1 MSQILLI
8 LILSY
13 LLGSIPTSIIV
24 GKVVYKKDLRNYGSG
39 NAGGTNAWRVFGW
52 KAGVFVMAFDVGKG
66 IIATLF
72 LSRLPASPALAYEA
86 VQLIA
91 GSGAV
96 IGHIWT
102 VFGKFKGGKGVGTAA
117 GMLLALYPVAVII
130 CIVIFGL
137 ALLLTGYVS
146 VGSLSAALALPIV
159 LWIMNSTGW
168 RLIHPALF
176 YFSIPIVL
184 LIFFTHRSNIKRLIQ
199 GNENRFENIRI
210 FSKKTS

>member
-1 MSQILLI
+1 MIQILLI
-8 LILSY
+8 LVLSY
-13 LLGSIPTSIIV
+13 LLGSIPTSLIV
-24 GKVVYKKDLRNYGSG
+24 GKVVYGKDIRNYGSG

-72 LSRLPASPALAYEA
+72 LSRLPAPPALSYEV

-117 GMLLALYPVAVII
+117 GMLLALYPVAILI
-130 CIVIFGL
+130 CIGVFGL

-168 RLIHPALF
+168 RLIPPVLF

-199 GNENRFENIRI
+199 GTENRFENLRI